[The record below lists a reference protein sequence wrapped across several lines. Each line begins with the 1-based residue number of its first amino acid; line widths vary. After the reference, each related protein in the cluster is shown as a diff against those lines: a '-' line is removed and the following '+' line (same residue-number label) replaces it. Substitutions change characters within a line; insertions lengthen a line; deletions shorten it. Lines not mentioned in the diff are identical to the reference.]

1 MKTQSQSNRT
11 TVRNL
16 LIFALVATSIGWL
29 GWGLDVL
36 MGNPP
41 SQGLGQL
48 LWLVAPLGTALL
60 LRTFADDGWKDFG
73 FRLALNKNAVWYA
86 ISLVVFPTC
95 ATLIV
100 VIGLV
105 LGLTTLPDF
114 SLAKV
119 GLFSQVVVLGLIPS
133 FIKNIFEEFT
143 WRGYLAPKI
152 SSLGLNNW
160 VGHVWVGLIWAAW
173 HIPYYLFFFDRASFA
188 AYTSQSFITF
198 FPMLF
203 AGVLAMSCI
212 YGEIRLLT
220 QSVWS
225 ALLLHTVSN
234 AFGNPLILQGFIK
247 MVPGADVF
255 VSPGPE
261 SILSIIF
268 YCLIGVGLYRFRKRK
283 TIAT

>member
-1 MKTQSQSNRT
+1 MYS
-11 TVRNL
+11 
-16 LIFALVATSIGWL
+16 
-29 GWGLDVL
+29 

-60 LRTFADDGWKDFG
+60 LRTFAGDGWKDFG
-73 FRLALNKNAVWYA
+73 LRPALKKNAVWYGV
-86 ISLVVFPTC
+86 SLVIFPIC
-95 ATLIV
+95 AMLIV
-100 VIGLV
+100 AIGLV

-114 SLAKV
+114 SLTKV
-119 GLFSQVVVLGLIPS
+119 GLFLQVVALGLIPA
-133 FIKNIFEEFT
+133 FIKNIFEEFA
-143 WRGYLAPKI
+143 WRGYLAPRMH
-152 SSLGLNNW
+152 SLGLNDW
-160 VGHVWVGLIWAAW
+160 VGHVLVGLIWAAW
-173 HIPYYLFFFDRASFA
+173 HIPYYLFFLDRASFA
-188 AYTSQSFITF
+188 VYTSQNLITF

-203 AGVLAMSCI
+203 AGVLAMSLI

-268 YCLIGVGLYRFRKRK
+268 YCLIGVGLHLLHVRQPRHPR
-283 TIAT
+283 IG

>member
-1 MKTQSQSNRT
+1 
-11 TVRNL
+11 
-16 LIFALVATSIGWL
+16 
-29 GWGLDVL
+29 

-60 LRTFADDGWKDFG
+60 LRALGGDGWQDFG
-73 FRLALNKNAVWYA
+73 LGLALKKNAGWYVV
-86 ISLVVFPTC
+86 SLVVFPVC

-100 VIGLV
+100 GIGLV
-105 LGLTTLPDF
+105 LGLTTVPDF
-114 SLAKV
+114 SLAQA
-119 GLFSQVVVLGLIPS
+119 GLFLQVVVLGLLPS
-133 FIKNIFEEFT
+133 LFKNIFEEFA
-143 WRGYLAPKI
+143 WRGYLAPKVYA
-152 SSLGLNNW
+152 LGLSDW
-160 VGHVWVGLIWAAW
+160 VGHVLVGLIWAAW
-173 HIPYYLFFFDRASFA
+173 HIPYYLYFLDRASLA

-203 AGVLAMSCI
+203 AGVLAMAFI

-247 MVPGADVF
+247 MAPGADVW

-268 YCLIGVGLYRFRKRK
+268 YGLIGLGLYQFRKRK
-283 TIAT
+283 TVTN